1 MKALGQYHPGV
12 GFSFFLLM
20 IVISL
25 ASMHP
30 VFQCINIVTAI
41 AYGIFLSG
49 FTSFVKGN
57 WWVVLIIV
65 FVSLFNGLF
74 VGGSGLTVLFTFDI
88 WFIKTSV
95 SVESLFY
102 GAVMGTMLA
111 NVMLWFNLLG
121 KVSSMQG
128 FIELFTKVS
137 PTAGMMVARITVFIP
152 ELLAQAR
159 LTDRAQNIFKPDV
172 ATEPRPEGGMEE
184 LTEQKGKKARRGQLA
199 YAAMLSSHLMEWGM
213 EKSIITANSMMA
225 RGYGSRKRTSYR
237 RTRFTLRDKVPLVI
251 IIGLGLTSLVC
262 TIWAGGLY
270 GFYPYLSPISFWWG
284 YIPLVLLCLVPMCL
298 QIGEELA
305 WWRSK

>member
-12 GFSFFLLM
+12 GFSFFMLM

-30 VFQCINIVTAI
+30 VFQCINFITGI
-41 AYGIFLSG
+41 AYGISLSG
-49 FTSFVKGN
+49 FKGFIKSN
-57 WWVVLIIV
+57 WWLVGIII

-88 WFIKTSV
+88 WFIRTTV

-137 PTAGMMVARITVFIP
+137 PTAGMMIARITVFIP
-152 ELLAQAR
+152 ELLAQAQ
-159 LTDRAQNIFKPDV
+159 LTNRAQNTFKPDV
-172 ATEPRPEGGMEE
+172 ATGSISDSTMED
-184 LTEQKGKKARRGQLA
+184 LAEQKGKKARKGQLA

-237 RTRFTLRDKVPLVI
+237 RTRFTLRDKLPLVAI
-251 IIGLGLTSLVC
+251 IALGLTSLVC
-262 TIWAGGLY
+262 TVWAGMQFDY
-270 GFYPYLSPISFWWG
+270 YPYLTQITFWWG
-284 YIPLVLLCLVPMCL
+284 YIPLVSLCLIPMFL